1 VDGAGFVIET
11 RTATTADDGAL
22 ARLDERTW
30 TSEASPAPAPA
41 PGTPFFDDGTRPED
55 VLVAEHDGVVAGYV
69 RLDEG
74 FGIPAHRHVL
84 VIGGLA
90 VDPDRR
96 RLGIGRLLV
105 DAAIAEARRRGAR
118 KLTLR
123 VLGHNTGARRLYAS
137 CGFAV
142 EGVLQDEFLL
152 SGEYVDDLLLA
163 CVLA

>member
-1 VDGAGFVIET
+1 VIET
-11 RTATTADDGAL
+11 RTATTTDEPAL
-22 ARLDERTW
+22 AKLDERTW
-30 TSEASPAPAPA
+30 GPDTSPAPAPP

-84 VIGGLA
+84 VLAGLA

-96 RLGIGRLLV
+96 RLGVGRLLV
-105 DAAIAEARRRGAR
+105 DAAVAEARRRGAR
-118 KLTLR
+118 KVTLR

-142 EGVLQDEFLL
+142 EGVLQDEFLVG
-152 SGEYVDDLLLA
+152 GEYVDDLLMA

>member
-1 VDGAGFVIET
+1 VIET
-11 RTATTADDGAL
+11 RTATITDEPAL
-22 ARLDERTW
+22 AKLDERTW
-30 TSEASPAPAPA
+30 GPDTSPAPAPP
-41 PGTPFFDDGTRPED
+41 PGTSFFDDSTSPED

-84 VIGGLA
+84 VLAGLA

-105 DAAIAEARRRGAR
+105 EAAVAEARRRGAR

-123 VLGHNTGARRLYAS
+123 VLGHNAGARRLYAS

-142 EGVLQDEFLL
+142 EGVLQDEFLVG
-152 SGEYVDDLLLA
+152 GEYVDDLLLA

>member
-1 VDGAGFVIET
+1 MIET
-11 RTATTADDGAL
+11 RTATTADEPAL
-22 ARLDERTW
+22 AKLDERTW
-30 TSEASPAPAPA
+30 SPASSPTPAPP
-41 PGTPFFDDGTRPED
+41 PGTPFFDEDTGPED

-84 VIGGLA
+84 VLGGLA

-96 RLGIGRLLV
+96 RLGIGRRLV
-105 DAAIAEARRRGAR
+105 DAAVAEARRRGVR

-137 CGFAV
+137 CGFVV

-152 SGEYVDDLLLA
+152 GGEYVDDLLMA